1 MLSRAKHTHLIVE
14 WTEVLEM
21 AKTGVAHRDKH
32 GDTQNH
38 QREQRR
44 GSPETWN
51 ATQGV

>member
-1 MLSRAKHTHLIVE
+1 MLRWAKHTHLIVE

-21 AKTGVAHRDKH
+21 AKAGVAHCYED

-44 GSPETWN
+44 GSPET
-51 ATQGV
+51 